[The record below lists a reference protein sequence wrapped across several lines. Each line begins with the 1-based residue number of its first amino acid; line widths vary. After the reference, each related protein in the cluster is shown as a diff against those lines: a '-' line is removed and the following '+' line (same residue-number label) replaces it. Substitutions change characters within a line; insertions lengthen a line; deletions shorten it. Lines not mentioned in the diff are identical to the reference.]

1 MSWMKQRQ
9 GAGAP
14 PPVPERQPYA
24 APQAQPFG
32 NQQSMYP
39 NYQGGTGNPQQQYWQ
54 MPQPPQQAQFNQQYG
69 QTYQQ
74 DYPANANQ
82 FYSPQNQYN
91 QNYNQYN
98 NPQPGFNNQQQTFY
112 QNQPMQQQNFS
123 QKTNSDAWED
133 NWDWGWDEASKLQGQ
148 KSQTMVQ
155 HQAAPQQQ
163 QQQQQ
168 PLQQLPQQQPQ
179 QQLQQPPQLQQQPVF
194 NNANVIEESF
204 GGNDSWNWSI
214 EEKREAKEPVPQEVV
229 NKEPDTVPV
238 SHPHVNSI
246 DHEPHVV
253 NSVPDVNQHG
263 EEVKSLSDREAVKER
278 LPNLALGKR
287 FHLDNLTPQWSI
299 ESQMSQES
307 SDGPLTQSEGTY
319 RSENQS
325 RNSSKSSPGLNTD
338 NSNFNY
344 SQPGLDEYHQNSEWS
359 KSDDLT
365 LADSL
370 QNSSRRQSHDE
381 LANSMQEMR
390 LNNHENSVQLTH
402 ESVNVHEN
410 VVAAH
415 PPPAFS
421 PGNFPPPVSSNS
433 QSLPP
438 QAPAPVSLPPPP
450 SIPRPPSSSGSLPR
464 PPSSNSLPRPP
475 SSSAP
480 LPPSS
485 SATLPPP
492 PISSATVSPPAVSAS
507 LPPLSAANFPP
518 QTSSNNP
525 FKHAGPFSHKSTSKS
540 SASHMQF
547 PAPMSNTTIAAPTV
561 VNKVSQHRLPVGFE
575 ANLETTPDNSE
586 RPDQPQMS
594 AFRPMPV
601 THQVPDNLEVAPQN
615 DRNEYLQTAHLSGSD
630 YGENTDFSRNVPP
643 PGLRR
648 MVVGQ
653 QESEYSQSLNISGDE
668 PPPGLARMVPG
679 QQTEAG
685 NVYNQSSGNYMDRHI
700 DGQPTDSSNSGRYRQ
715 ADGQQTP
722 DNYTQPSSGAGTDR
736 RPIGLDRM
744 VPGEPSND
752 EYSQY
757 SSTNYGGNEQ
767 RVVTGVDHD
776 FGLTIDAGPSDI
788 REQNVDGSD
797 YSEQAS
803 RNPPRNVIGTREAN
817 DVTPDFVGPP
827 EENQREGIMEGENLQ
842 DLSIITSSELAY
854 SREQMLDG
862 ADIVVTDAG
871 IDRKTDISDSMDH
884 PATSSRR
891 QSLNR
896 ANTSGEDSERDRTF
910 KSSPRRDRHKPS
922 RDRDRDR
929 DREREKDS
937 RYPRDDKKYERDDR
951 RAGRDERRPEKE
963 RKDRDRARD
972 RRERD
977 ESPESRRYRRS
988 TRGHRYE
995 TEDTDYYSDK
1005 ERDRRRYREG
1015 SYTSSRPPRPDDKE
1029 RRGDERGRRYNTI
1042 ERDRRYDDEWDGSR
1056 SRRGDRHRD
1065 RDRDHDRDRYGRYR
1079 PIDPTRKHGNL
1090 RRDREEDR
1098 RRGDQF
1104 SSPSRPDSREATV
1117 TDDDL
1122 TESRRRSRRQRT
1134 ADPYY
1139 DGYGGGGYSDPYLVQ
1154 RQQYQY
1160 YEHLR
1165 LTDPAAYMALYKQL
1179 MAGQPAPAH
1188 YPPNVQRL
1196 YGEGYSGLYEGEER
1210 GSVHSGRSSTTGL
1223 KGNDT
1228 YYGAYARD
1236 AAGSLRDA
1244 PSLRTDLSD
1253 RDLNTDASLNLQL
1266 EESTVRSERMT
1277 PYRFST
1283 AHVKGSISSRHIV
1296 VVRPSYPADGLPAT
1310 VQVVSLSAAL
1320 AHDPHVA
1327 ELAAY
1332 PGPLVKGVT
1341 HKQSV
1346 MSYCAA
1352 RARESC
1358 ARDPLGHVLVWQLLA
1373 LLLKQNGVVVGSDIA
1388 ELLMKNTREYEYK
1401 PTAAKNNAHNES
1413 RRESSVSG
1421 EMRDDEARSSSPDQ
1435 PSLSTSDITHQESP
1449 SSPGQSVMDEKAALD
1464 RLREFL
1470 IYGNRM
1476 EAIEFAMSR
1485 GLWGHAL
1492 QLAAHAPRRTRALVS
1507 ARFVASLPRAEPLH
1521 TLYAALAGA
1530 APPAATC
1537 VADERWGDWRP
1548 HAAILLANAT
1558 ARPDQDQRTLTQLGD
1573 SLSSRGLLYSAQ
1585 FCYLSAGVPWARH
1598 PLAPL
1603 APAGPTPA
1611 TPRLSLL
1618 LADPKMTTLAQFAT
1632 NTAIFA
1638 TEIYEYALSLNQDY
1652 VITEL
1657 QVYKLLMAT
1666 RLVDAGLY
1674 ERALGYAEQA
1684 ARALTRAPQHY
1695 SPALACSLAELADR
1709 LKYHDPT
1716 LQEDPPLLD
1725 EGPESGEP
1733 SPRHHQQWLDDV
1745 KNVAHMLNAEQ
1756 SASQVTPQHQ
1766 PYGYAQ
1772 NQQYA
1777 WGDQAQQY
1785 QQPVQQTYGEPTE
1798 ETPDYA
1804 AQYYNQQVPQVP
1816 QQVPQQHAQ
1825 QEPEQPAYPTYGE
1838 DWHRTEEHH
1847 AQSYADPYWQGDNT
1861 YAYGE
1866 RAARPTRGGPAPVPG
1881 PASVP
1886 SPAPAP
1892 PLPAPAPA
1900 APPAPPAAR
1909 APPAPKS
1916 ADAFELVEF
1925 HRSPALRRRI
1935 HPKPDAINVGFAED
1949 SFRAPTT
1956 RQRTVSRGSSVDSA
1970 GSKSSLKKMQLSDLD
1985 IQIAHSPQLGTPAR
1999 PDKPK
2004 TMYSTEKTPYGRV
2017 ISHTVD
2023 SWARQTVHVK
2033 DGVYKPLIFGGTYPI
2048 EVPASPPE
2056 QPVNTIPHVDVKST
2070 LDPET
2075 HRRELR
2081 KTIEKSLDKF
2091 EEMMS
2096 KRSLS
2101 TDARRKAFGKRTVQT
2116 FDIDAPAELVALERR
2131 ARRDPDHKCYMSGPT
2146 TFDIDEPVSFI

>member
-1 MSWMKQRQ
+1 
-9 GAGAP
+9 
-14 PPVPERQPYA
+14 
-24 APQAQPFG
+24 
-32 NQQSMYP
+32 
-39 NYQGGTGNPQQQYWQ
+39 
-54 MPQPPQQAQFNQQYG
+54 
-69 QTYQQ
+69 
-74 DYPANANQ
+74 
-82 FYSPQNQYN
+82 
-91 QNYNQYN
+91 
-98 NPQPGFNNQQQTFY
+98 
-112 QNQPMQQQNFS
+112 
-123 QKTNSDAWED
+123 
-133 NWDWGWDEASKLQGQ
+133 
-148 KSQTMVQ
+148 
-155 HQAAPQQQ
+155 
-163 QQQQQ
+163 
-168 PLQQLPQQQPQ
+168 
-179 QQLQQPPQLQQQPVF
+179 
-194 NNANVIEESF
+194 
-204 GGNDSWNWSI
+204 
-214 EEKREAKEPVPQEVV
+214 
-229 NKEPDTVPV
+229 
-238 SHPHVNSI
+238 
-246 DHEPHVV
+246 
-253 NSVPDVNQHG
+253 
-263 EEVKSLSDREAVKER
+263 
-278 LPNLALGKR
+278 
-287 FHLDNLTPQWSI
+287 
-299 ESQMSQES
+299 
-307 SDGPLTQSEGTY
+307 
-319 RSENQS
+319 
-325 RNSSKSSPGLNTD
+325 
-338 NSNFNY
+338 
-344 SQPGLDEYHQNSEWS
+344 
-359 KSDDLT
+359 
-365 LADSL
+365 
-370 QNSSRRQSHDE
+370 
-381 LANSMQEMR
+381 
-390 LNNHENSVQLTH
+390 
-402 ESVNVHEN
+402 
-410 VVAAH
+410 
-415 PPPAFS
+415 
-421 PGNFPPPVSSNS
+421 
-433 QSLPP
+433 
-438 QAPAPVSLPPPP
+438 
-450 SIPRPPSSSGSLPR
+450 
-464 PPSSNSLPRPP
+464 
-475 SSSAP
+475 
-480 LPPSS
+480 
-485 SATLPPP
+485 
-492 PISSATVSPPAVSAS
+492 
-507 LPPLSAANFPP
+507 
-518 QTSSNNP
+518 
-525 FKHAGPFSHKSTSKS
+525 
-540 SASHMQF
+540 
-547 PAPMSNTTIAAPTV
+547 
-561 VNKVSQHRLPVGFE
+561 
-575 ANLETTPDNSE
+575 
-586 RPDQPQMS
+586 
-594 AFRPMPV
+594 
-601 THQVPDNLEVAPQN
+601 
-615 DRNEYLQTAHLSGSD
+615 
-630 YGENTDFSRNVPP
+630 
-643 PGLRR
+643 
-648 MVVGQ
+648 
-653 QESEYSQSLNISGDE
+653 
-668 PPPGLARMVPG
+668 
-679 QQTEAG
+679 
-685 NVYNQSSGNYMDRHI
+685 
-700 DGQPTDSSNSGRYRQ
+700 
-715 ADGQQTP
+715 
-722 DNYTQPSSGAGTDR
+722 
-736 RPIGLDRM
+736 
-744 VPGEPSND
+744 
-752 EYSQY
+752 
-757 SSTNYGGNEQ
+757 
-767 RVVTGVDHD
+767 
-776 FGLTIDAGPSDI
+776 
-788 REQNVDGSD
+788 
-797 YSEQAS
+797 
-803 RNPPRNVIGTREAN
+803 
-817 DVTPDFVGPP
+817 
-827 EENQREGIMEGENLQ
+827 MEGENLQ

-862 ADIVVTDAG
+862 ADTVVTDAG

-1283 AHVKGSISSRHIV
+1283 AHVK
-1296 VVRPSYPADGLPAT
+1296 
-1310 VQVVSLSAAL
+1310 
-1320 AHDPHVA
+1320 
-1327 ELAAY
+1327 
-1332 PGPLVKGVT
+1332 
-1341 HKQSV
+1341 
-1346 MSYCAA
+1346 
-1352 RARESC
+1352 
-1358 ARDPLGHVLVWQLLA
+1358 
-1373 LLLKQNGVVVGSDIA
+1373 VVVGSDIA

-1401 PTAAKNNAHNES
+1401 PTAAKNNPHNES

-1449 SSPGQSVMDEKAALD
+1449 SSPGQS
-1464 RLREFL
+1464 
-1470 IYGNRM
+1470 
-1476 EAIEFAMSR
+1476 
-1485 GLWGHAL
+1485 
-1492 QLAAHAPRRTRALVS
+1492 
-1507 ARFVASLPRAEPLH
+1507 
-1521 TLYAALAGA
+1521 
-1530 APPAATC
+1530 C

-1866 RAARPTRGGPAPVPG
+1866 AGAGAGAGERPDGDEPRPTITMPGGNTSANAYADYDDDRPPSTEQADGDAPDSPKQKKSEGKKEEQSRDGKGRGWFGG
-1881 PASVP
+1881 IFTKLSLR
-1886 SPAPAP
+1886 P
-1892 PLPAPAPA
+1892 PNQMILPDDKNP
-1900 APPAPPAAR
+1900 
-1909 APPAPKS
+1909 
-1916 ADAFELVEF
+1916 
-1925 HRSPALRRRI
+1925 
-1935 HPKPDAINVGFAED
+1935 
-1949 SFRAPTT
+1949 
-1956 RQRTVSRGSSVDSA
+1956 TVSR
-1970 GSKSSLKKMQLSDLD
+1970 KQ
-1985 IQIAHSPQLGTPAR
+1985 
-1999 PDKPK
+1999 
-2004 TMYSTEKTPYGRV
+2004 V
-2017 ISHTVD
+2017 IKVRD
-2023 SWARQTVHVK
+2023 
-2033 DGVYKPLIFGGTYPI
+2033 
-2048 EVPASPPE
+2048 VP
-2056 QPVNTIPHVDVKST
+2056 T
-2070 LDPET
+2070 L
-2075 HRRELR
+2075 
-2081 KTIEKSLDKF
+2081 
-2091 EEMMS
+2091 M
-2096 KRSLS
+2096 
-2101 TDARRKAFGKRTVQT
+2101 
-2116 FDIDAPAELVALERR
+2116 
-2131 ARRDPDHKCYMSGPT
+2131 
-2146 TFDIDEPVSFI
+2146 